1 MKNRMKIN
9 EMNISNERKI
19 RLLILRSACWGEI
32 SQSEADL
39 LINTIEQLNMP
50 SQKKEILLKTLIY
63 VMDEDYK
70 AQHRGG
76 HIDY

>member
-9 EMNISNERKI
+9 EMDISNERKV
-19 RLLILRSACWGEI
+19 RLLISRSVCWGEI
-32 SQSEADL
+32 SRNEADF
-39 LINTIEQLNMP
+39 LINTIEQLNMDDD
-50 SQKKEILLKTLIY
+50 KKEILLKTLVY

>member
-1 MKNRMKIN
+1 MKNKMKIN

-19 RLLILRSACWGEI
+19 RLLILRSACQGEI

-39 LINTIEQLNMP
+39 LINTIEQLDMP
-50 SQKKEILLKTLIY
+50 SEKKEILLKTLIY

>member
-1 MKNRMKIN
+1 MKNKMKIN

-19 RLLILRSACWGEI
+19 RLLILRSVCWGEI
-32 SQSEADL
+32 SRSEADL
-39 LINTIEQLNMP
+39 LINTIEQLDIP
-50 SQKKEILLKTLIY
+50 SEKKEILLKTLIY
-63 VMDEDYK
+63 IMDEDYK